1 MYNYLVKKIE
11 GLKGQRQVVLDI
23 LSMRRDSYLYRYD
36 IKRTKKLYRDLYWI
50 DLRLSILNTIKFYF

>member
-11 GLKGQRQVVLDI
+11 GLRGQRQVVLDI
-23 LSMRRDSYLYRYD
+23 LSMRRDSHLYRYD

>member
-23 LSMRRDSYLYRYD
+23 ISMRRDSYVYRYD

>member
-36 IKRTKKLYRDLYWI
+36 VKRTKKLYRDLYWI

>member
-11 GLKGQRQVVLDI
+11 GLRGQRQVVLDI